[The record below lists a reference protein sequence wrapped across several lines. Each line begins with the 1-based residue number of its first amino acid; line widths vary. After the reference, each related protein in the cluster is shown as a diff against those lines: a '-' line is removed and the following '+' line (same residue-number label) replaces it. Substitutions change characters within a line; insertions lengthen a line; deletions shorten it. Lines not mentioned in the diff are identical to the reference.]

1 NECHPYVICS
11 ALPALDLLALL
22 MSKDYCV
29 ERLPELPLEVKDK
42 AGQKSQVL
50 STESSNSPERQVK
63 EGGVENRD
71 SPQIMKRKK
80 PIEKKPVEDK

>member
-1 NECHPYVICS
+1 MGFLSWHMPQVGPLNGCLLLQGSTIILAYFGKACNLTNCHS
-11 ALPALDLLALL
+11 LT
-22 MSKDYCV
+22 CV
-29 ERLPELPLEVKDK
+29 Q
-42 AGQKSQVL
+42 G
-50 STESSNSPERQVK
+50 NGPERQVK

>member
-1 NECHPYVICS
+1 MQRLCQVYHPPI
-11 ALPALDLLALL
+11 
-22 MSKDYCV
+22 
-29 ERLPELPLEVKDK
+29 
-42 AGQKSQVL
+42 GQKSQVL
-50 STESSNSPERQVK
+50 GTESSNSPERQVK